1 MSEKEI
7 RVENLTGDELDRWY
21 LLAQIEKSRR
31 EVARERREREDKLRA
46 SIKGVYGAT
55 LYE

>member
-31 EVARERREREDKLRA
+31 EVARERREREDKLR
-46 SIKGVYGAT
+46 SFIKGVYGAT